1 MSWWSR
7 LTGGKSANPP
17 KPQRLD
23 YLSEALALER
33 QGDYDAALTS
43 YRLALRDQPND
54 QRILQNMAIAYS
66 KTGRMDEA
74 VRCYRRALELDP
86 QLSGAHYGLAFLLLK
101 RGDALGAERHLNAF
115 LANPPRSAEAERWVR
130 HARQTL
136 EQLQTG
142 EDADSIAEP
151 E

>member
-7 LTGGKSANPP
+7 LLGGKAENEL

-43 YRLALRDQPND
+43 YRLALRDQPD
-54 QRILQNMAIAYS
+54 DPKVLQNMAIAYS
-66 KTGRMDEA
+66 KTGRLDEA
-74 VRCYRRALELDP
+74 VRCYRRALELEP
-86 QLSGAHYGLAFLLLK
+86 RLSGAHYGIAFLLLRK
-101 RGDALGAERHLNAF
+101 GDPHEAQEHLQHFLNQPPKGAEAD
-115 LANPPRSAEAERWVR
+115 RWVR

-136 EQLQTG
+136 
-142 EDADSIAEP
+142 DALRSGGAETVP
-151 E
+151 ESEP